1 MEPKNRIVQQAVI
14 VQQED
19 MDLNKGTTRLSLFN
33 EDGSPMTVS
42 GSLSIVIVL
51 TGDED
56 RPNSQFVFWIGGNT
70 RPTNMGVSDIWFAAG
85 APTDTTAPTVPS
97 NLFAGSITSTSFI
110 LTWNSST
117 DNVAVDHYEVRLNNG
132 TPFTAT
138 SPKSITGLTANTLY
152 NVEVRSIDA
161 ASNVSTWSTILPV
174 TTSAAAP
181 LESVFGAS
189 PLGTVTMYADGGGS
203 LKVANYFY
211 ATRPLV
217 VRGCRLWNPPEA
229 DSTYLNKDVT
239 LTAYAID
246 WAGSPL
252 SSFPTNVIESKVL
265 TDTRVA
271 GQWTEVLFDNP
282 INLLAVSSASSG
294 TDSIAIGY
302 QFAGGNDYLFYNV
315 PGTGPIVSTT
325 ESTVYFAEFSF
336 PRGAASVGGGGGTW
350 YGVDILFEG
359 V

>member
-1 MEPKNRIVQQAVI
+1 MEPKNRVVQQAVV
-14 VQQED
+14 VQQESLD
-19 MDLNKGTTRLSLFN
+19 INRGTTRLSLFN
-33 EDGSPMTVS
+33 EDGSPMVFS
-42 GSLSIVIVL
+42 GSLSIVVVL

-56 RPNSQFVFWIGGNT
+56 RPDAPVVFWIGGT
-70 RPTNMGVSDIWFAAG
+70 TKPIHMGLSDVWFATG
-85 APTDTTAPTVPS
+85 IPVDTTAPSVPTS
-97 NLFAGSITSTSFI
+97 LFAGTITSTSFV
-110 LTWNSST
+110 LSWTSST
-117 DNVAVDHYEVRLNNG
+117 DNVSVDHYEVRLNNG

-152 NVEVRSIDA
+152 NVEVRAVDSA
-161 ASNVSTWSTILPV
+161 ANISEWSSILPV
-174 TTSAAAP
+174 TTSVASP

-189 PLGTVTMYADGGGS
+189 PLGTVEMFADGGGS
-203 LKVANYFY
+203 LTVVNYFY

-246 WAGSPL
+246 WVGSTL
-252 SSFPTNVIESKVL
+252 TNFPTNVIESKVL

-282 INLLAVSSASSG
+282 INLLAVSSAASG

-302 QFAGGNDYLFYNV
+302 QFAGGNDYIFYSV
-315 PGTGPIVSTT
+315 PGSTPVVSTT
-325 ESTVYFAEFSF
+325 ESTVYLAEASF
-336 PRGAASVGGGGGTW
+336 PRAAASVGTSGGAW